1 MSSEPPAR
9 RRRRGGRRRSG
20 QAGPEGDEAG
30 RARGPLRERSYG
42 GVVVRG
48 SLAAGTAEV
57 AAIVPRGKRLL
68 ALPKGGA
75 DADER
80 PEVTAMREVREE
92 TGLTATVRSHLGD
105 VTYWYRR
112 SGRRVRK
119 TVRFFLC
126 DFVEGSTEDHDH
138 EVTEARWI
146 PLLEAA
152 DALAYPGERDM
163 VKRAIGVLAESG
175 PDR

>member
-1 MSSEPPAR
+1 MSSEKAR
-9 RRRRGGRRRSG
+9 RPQGER
-20 QAGPEGDEAG
+20 E
-30 RARGPLRERSYG
+30 PLRELSFG

-48 SLAAGTAEV
+48 ADGDGAGAEL
-57 AAIVPRGKRLL
+57 AAIVPRGKRTTI

-75 DADER
+75 NPDEA
-80 PEVTAMREVREE
+80 PEATATREVREE
-92 TGLTATVRSHLGD
+92 TGLNATVRADLGE

-126 DFVEGSTEDHDH
+126 DYVDGSTDDHDH

-146 PLLEAA
+146 PLQEAPRR
-152 DALAYPGERDM
+152 LTYPGERQM
-163 VKRAIGVLAESG
+163 VERAIGFLARTP

>member
-1 MSSEPPAR
+1 MSSDGRRAR
-9 RRRRGGRRRSG
+9 RGDRRRTT
-20 QAGPEGDEAG
+20 AEEPE
-30 RARGPLRERSYG
+30 PLRELSYG

-48 SLAAGTAEV
+48 DLSTGTAEL
-57 AAIVPRGKRLL
+57 AAIVPRGKKAL

-75 DADER
+75 ETNEA
-80 PEVTAMREVREE
+80 PEATAEREVREE
-92 TGLTATVRSHLGD
+92 TGLTSRVRAPLGD

-126 DFVEGSTEDHDH
+126 DFVEGSTDDHDH

-146 PLLEAA
+146 PLEQASAVLT
-152 DALAYPGERDM
+152 YPGEREM
-163 VKRAIGVLAESG
+163 VRRAIGVLARTG

>member
-1 MSSEPPAR
+1 MSSEAR
-9 RRRRGGRRRSG
+9 GRRGRRTEGGRD
-20 QAGPEGDEAG
+20 GDDG
-30 RARGPLRERSYG
+30 REPLRELSYG

-48 SLAAGTAEV
+48 DMTDGTAEL
-57 AAIVPRGKRLL
+57 AAIVPRGKRAL

-75 DADER
+75 NPDEP
-80 PEVTAMREVREE
+80 PEATAVREVREE
-92 TGLTATVRSHLGD
+92 TGLTATVRTQLGD

-126 DFVEGSTEDHDH
+126 DFVEGSTDDHDH

-146 PLLEAA
+146 PLQEAP
-152 DALAYPGERDM
+152 DALTYAGEREM
-163 VKRAIGVLAESG
+163 VERAIGLLARSG
-175 PDR
+175 HDR

>member
-1 MSSEPPAR
+1 MSSDS
-9 RRRRGGRRRSG
+9 RGRSRNGRR
-20 QAGPEGDEAG
+20 DDG
-30 RARGPLRERSYG
+30 REPLRELSFG

-48 SLAAGTAEV
+48 DIDAGTAEI
-57 AAIVPRGKRLL
+57 AAIVPRGKRAL

-75 DADER
+75 NPDEA
-80 PEVTAMREVREE
+80 PEQTAEREVREE
-92 TGLTATVRSHLGD
+92 TGLTATVRTQLGD

-126 DFVEGSTEDHDH
+126 DFVEGSTDDHDH

-146 PLLEAA
+146 PLHEASS
-152 DALAYPGERDM
+152 ALTYPGEREM
-163 VKRAIGVLAESG
+163 VERAIGVLARTG
-175 PDR
+175 TDR

>member
-1 MSSEPPAR
+1 MSSD
-9 RRRRGGRRRSG
+9 RRRGRRG
-20 QAGPEGDEAG
+20 GGGDGSE
-30 RARGPLRERSYG
+30 PLRELSYG

-48 SLAAGTAEV
+48 DVGEGTAEL
-57 AAIVPRGKRLL
+57 ATIVPRGKRAL

-75 DADER
+75 NPDEP
-80 PEVTAMREVREE
+80 PEQTAVREVREE
-92 TGLTATVRSHLGD
+92 TGLTTTVRAQLGD

-126 DFVEGSTEDHDH
+126 DFVEGSTDDHDH

-146 PLLEAA
+146 PLLEARQ
-152 DALAYPGERDM
+152 ALTYPGEREM
-163 VKRAIGVLAESG
+163 VQRAIGLLARSDA
-175 PDR
+175 DR